1 MSRDIT
7 RLSGYQRGAA
17 LLAAVAGMIV
27 LVGLTGD
34 TPSNAQGGGDPDGDE
49 AKARIGLAI
58 SPVELDLRGR
68 NAALVGLG
76 SYIVNAECACSEC
89 HTWPQFAPGGDPFL
103 GQPEQINTAGYLGGG
118 RPFGPIVSN
127 NITPDPVTGLPAGM
141 TFDEFEFVMRSG
153 VDRDHSFPPVPSP
166 ANDLMQVM
174 PWPVFRNMS
183 DRDMLALYEYLSAI
197 PSVP

>member
-1 MSRDIT
+1 MSRLIA
-7 RLSGYQRGAA
+7 RLSAFQRGAA
-17 LLAAVAGMIV
+17 LLACGAVMFVCLA
-27 LVGLTGD
+27 LTGN
-34 TPSNAQGGGDPDGDE
+34 TGTRAQGGGDPEGDE

-76 SYIVNAECACSEC
+76 SYIVNAECACNEC
-89 HTWPQFAPGGDPFL
+89 HTWPQFAAGGNPFL
-103 GQPEQINTAGYLGGG
+103 GEPEQINTAGFMAGG

-127 NITPDPVTGLPAGM
+127 NITPDPNTGLPAGM

-153 VDRDHSFPPVPSP
+153 VDRDHSIPPVPSP

-183 DRDMLALYEYLSAI
+183 DRDMHAVYEYLSAI